1 MWALNNLMTENEKK
15 IKILKEKINQ
25 IKRLGD
31 KRNWY
36 NLTDSEKENALNH
49 ERRWKDKRI
58 TEIMQEIRKL
68 KGK

>member
-1 MWALNNLMTENEKK
+1 MWVLNNLTTENEKK
-15 IKILKEKINQ
+15 IKMLKEKINQ

>member
-1 MWALNNLMTENEKK
+1 MWVLNNLMTENEKK
-15 IKILKEKINQ
+15 IKMLKEKINQ

-68 KGK
+68 KEK

>member
-1 MWALNNLMTENEKK
+1 MWVLNNLMSENEKK
-15 IKILKEKINQ
+15 IKMLKEKINQ

>member
-1 MWALNNLMTENEKK
+1 MAENEKK
-15 IKILKEKINQ
+15 IKMLKEKINQ

-31 KRNWY
+31 RRNWY
-36 NLTDSEKENALNH
+36 NLTDSEKENALNQ

-58 TEIMQEIRKL
+58 TEIMQEIRRL

>member
-1 MWALNNLMTENEKK
+1 MWALNNLMSENEKK
-15 IKILKEKINQ
+15 IKMLKEKINQ

-36 NLTDSEKENALNH
+36 NLTDSEKEKALNH
-49 ERRWKDKRI
+49 ERRWKDRRI
-58 TEIMQEIRKL
+58 AEIMKEIRQL

>member
-1 MWALNNLMTENEKK
+1 MWALNNLTTENEKK
-15 IKILKEKINQ
+15 IKMLKEKINQ

>member
-1 MWALNNLMTENEKK
+1 MTENEKK
-15 IKILKEKINQ
+15 IKMLKEKINQ

>member
-15 IKILKEKINQ
+15 IKMLKEKINQ

-68 KGK
+68 KEK